1 MDHNVG
7 HGSVQRV
14 TQTVGTLL
22 LYEKA
27 LCIVVSTSL
36 VLRSVFS
43 KELTWMRNKVERRD
57 SSGLELYGPRLELKV
72 ISGKAGL
79 VGASEVTLRII
90 QDVQELLVLVVGCSA
105 HSS

>member
-7 HGSVQRV
+7 HGSVQSV
-14 TQTVGTLL
+14 AQTIGTLL

-27 LCIVVSTSL
+27 PCIVVSTSL
-36 VLRSVFS
+36 VLRSMFA

-57 SSGLELYGPRLELKV
+57 SSGLELYGPSLKLKV

-105 HSS
+105 NSS